1 MCLIFGN
8 PIQITMALP
17 SGERT
22 TVGEIKEKVR
32 QAILDQAN
40 EEGENITIDD
50 VAPPIICIV
59 KDQKIEMMARNDFEV
74 GRLERGFKVVALERE
89 VHG

>member
-1 MCLIFGN
+1 M
-8 PIQITMALP
+8 
-17 SGERT
+17 
-22 TVGEIKEKVR
+22 GEIEEKVR
-32 QAILDQAN
+32 QAILDQAI